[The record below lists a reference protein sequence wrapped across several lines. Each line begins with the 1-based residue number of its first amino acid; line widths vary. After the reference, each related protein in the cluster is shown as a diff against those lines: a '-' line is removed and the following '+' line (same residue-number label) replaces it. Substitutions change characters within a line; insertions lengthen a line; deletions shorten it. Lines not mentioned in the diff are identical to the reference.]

1 MLHGVLLADEAA
13 EHLCLRAGKADD
25 APVQQLLRAALRSV
39 LAAAHAAR
47 HTQAELILLRVDGQA
62 LLAALAA
69 HDRARS
75 GQGKNASALNDTLAA
90 RRTEITDG
98 THLFFHLISS
108 RKANL

>member
-1 MLHGVLLADEAA
+1 MLHGILLADEAA
-13 EHLCLRAGKADD
+13 EHLCLRAGKADA
-25 APVQQLLRAALRSV
+25 APVQQLLRAA
-39 LAAAHAAR
+39 HTAR

-62 LLAALAA
+62 RLAALAA

-75 GQGKNASALNDTLAA
+75 GQGKNASALNDALAA